1 MLRPCVCP
9 LATRSPVVSLFPH
22 LRSDYITLFSPSSDH
37 GSRRPFND
45 VHFTLLMSP
54 SHGLLHE
61 YVEALRCLPLPV
73 LPQPIEIG
81 RLRDEVAAVRARRAV
96 IEPHTADHLVM
107 RRLGPVEQPKV
118 LVDQSRARRRAGRV
132 TQRAEGGAE
141 GAAVAPVV
149 GKDGEA
155 PLTCEHPIERTKE
168 ARREKMQLVG
178 GGLDALPI
186 DRRRSARGAQGR
198 TVRGQSHAIN
208 GAMSGRSV
216 AI

>member
-1 MLRPCVCP
+1 
-9 LATRSPVVSLFPH
+9 
-22 LRSDYITLFSPSSDH
+22 
-37 GSRRPFND
+37 
-45 VHFTLLMSP
+45 MSP

-96 IEPHTADHLVM
+96 IEPHTADHLVI
-107 RRLGPVEQPKV
+107 RRLGPVEQPNV

-155 PLTCEHPIERTKE
+155 PVTFEHPIERTKE

>member
-1 MLRPCVCP
+1 M
-9 LATRSPVVSLFPH
+9 
-22 LRSDYITLFSPSSDH
+22 
-37 GSRRPFND
+37 
-45 VHFTLLMSP
+45 
-54 SHGLLHE
+54 
-61 YVEALRCLPLPV
+61 PV

-155 PLTCEHPIERTKE
+155 PLTFEHPIERTKE

-186 DRRRSARGAQGR
+186 DRRRSARGAQEH
-198 TVRGQSHAIN
+198 TVRGQSHAVGSEI
-208 GAMSGRSV
+208 SG
-216 AI
+216 